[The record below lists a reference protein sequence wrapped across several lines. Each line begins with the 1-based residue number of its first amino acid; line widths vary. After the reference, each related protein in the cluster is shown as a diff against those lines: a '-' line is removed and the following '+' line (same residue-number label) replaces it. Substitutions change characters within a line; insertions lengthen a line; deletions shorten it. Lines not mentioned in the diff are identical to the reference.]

1 MMILLTSWRCTS
13 DEANTFDFS
22 VDEETLL
29 RHKLKV
35 GQKFTPAQYE
45 QLKSETQYQKAREKA
60 FSLLSYKSFTRKQ
73 LGERL
78 ARDFSEDC
86 VEDVLDRLE
95 ELGLINDA
103 DYALRC
109 ARDLFSIKHYAP
121 TRVRQELAARGIDRN
136 DIEDVMEEFSDF
148 DEQQAIAQILERKY
162 ASSLKEEKGRRR
174 AFAALMRLGYEPDDI
189 RSQISSLLSRMQEE
203 AEESK
208 EEESLEERDIEG
220 EIRTLLLK
228 KYKSVLGEQKG
239 KDRAIRGLMRKG
251 YHYGDIKRV
260 LNKILEEE

>member
-1 MMILLTSWRCTS
+1 M
-13 DEANTFDFS
+13 
-22 VDEETLL
+22 L

-109 ARDLFSIKHYAP
+109 ARVVLP

-136 DIEDVMEEFSDF
+136 DIEDVMEEFSDLF
-148 DEQQAIAQILERKY
+148 
-162 ASSLKEEKGRRR
+162 
-174 AFAALMRLGYEPDDI
+174 
-189 RSQISSLLSRMQEE
+189 
-203 AEESK
+203 
-208 EEESLEERDIEG
+208 
-220 EIRTLLLK
+220 
-228 KYKSVLGEQKG
+228 
-239 KDRAIRGLMRKG
+239 
-251 YHYGDIKRV
+251 
-260 LNKILEEE
+260 

>member
-1 MMILLTSWRCTS
+1 MMIL
-13 DEANTFDFS
+13 FDFS

-109 ARDLFSIKHYAP
+109 ARVVFNQLAP

-136 DIEDVMEEFSDF
+136 DIEDVMEEFSDLMSSRQLLKF
-148 DEQQAIAQILERKY
+148 WKENMLAPSKRKKDG
-162 ASSLKEEKGRRR
+162 AGH
-174 AFAALMRLGYEPDDI
+174 
-189 RSQISSLLSRMQEE
+189 
-203 AEESK
+203 
-208 EEESLEERDIEG
+208 
-220 EIRTLLLK
+220 LLL
-228 KYKSVLGEQKG
+228 
-239 KDRAIRGLMRKG
+239 
-251 YHYGDIKRV
+251 
-260 LNKILEEE
+260 